1 MLHSASDASTED
13 QKREAQPTLIVAP
26 EQPGLIAIN
35 SAVVTIFAM
44 IIFSIISFT
53 SPIWTLNLTVI
64 HVVMMFP
71 IALLLILGYYL
82 KINAGRH
89 YQVEPIK
96 KNLVYS
102 TQTVT
107 KSIQAIDT
115 AFKSIDA
122 QADLMKEFLK
132 ENMLST
138 SKQEVGTFNQ
148 KLQTST
154 EQIKQLFETAKA
166 LKESRQNLEER
177 RRQLLS
183 LQGRLKD

>member
-1 MLHSASDASTED
+1 MLHSANDVSAKD
-13 QKREAQPTLIVAP
+13 QKEEKPTVIVAP

-35 SAVVTIFAM
+35 SAVVAM
-44 IIFSIISFT
+44 FVIIIFSSISFT
-53 SPIWTLNLTVI
+53 SPLWTLNLTVI

-71 IALLLILGYYL
+71 IAFLLIVGYYL

-89 YQVEPIK
+89 YQVEPMK
-96 KNLVYS
+96 KNIAY
-102 TQTVT
+102 TTNTVT
-107 KSIQAIDT
+107 KSIEAIDM

-132 ENMLST
+132 QNMLST
-138 SKQEVGTFNQ
+138 GKTEVGTFNQ
-148 KLQTST
+148 KLQAST

-166 LKESRQNLEER
+166 LKESRQKLEER

-183 LQGRLKD
+183 LQGRLQD